1 MWKRVACAAQ
11 TDSGCRVLMM
21 FCGCGLMTGILL
33 VAFWKT
39 VLSAVSLEIRLSA
52 SGTNQISMSG
62 PQ

>member
-1 MWKRVACAAQ
+1 M
-11 TDSGCRVLMM
+11 LMI
-21 FCGCGLMTGILL
+21 FCGFGLMTGILL

-52 SGTNQISMSG
+52 SGTKQMSMSG